1 MAVFKNVIIKKYGYP
16 VENVESLV
24 VVDVNLPK
32 GISSSNERFKDYNGY
47 TYCVSDLVLDA
58 NYEEYIKEMQE
69 FRLPFIDVK
78 VIKVPIN
85 ITKVI
90 FENYIETGREIIP
103 AELVLFLDSKTTNKA
118 IINTDNRAD
127 LKVDN
132 SFWETFNK

>member
-1 MAVFKNVIIKKYGYP
+1 
-16 VENVESLV
+16 
-24 VVDVNLPK
+24 
-32 GISSSNERFKDYNGY
+32 
-47 TYCVSDLVLDA
+47 
-58 NYEEYIKEMQE
+58 MQE